1 MQKYINQQLFTV
13 INAFLLLFIFIAGGL
28 NKIAN
33 FKDTASHLETKINE
47 IQLNPIFITSILVT
61 IFYFYLNMLKANR
74 LLWLLKAKRKMTRI
88 LFSCQI
94 LLF

>member
-33 FKDTASHLETKINE
+33 FIDTASHLETKLNE
-47 IQLNPIFITSILVT
+47 IQLNPIFQKVFES
-61 IFYFYLNMLKANR
+61 R
-74 LLWLLKAKRKMTRI
+74 L
-88 LFSCQI
+88 
-94 LLF
+94 